1 VRDDQVS
8 LLGRRLT
15 RRDMLRLLGLGTAAL
30 GLAACSQAPATPAAA
45 PTSGGAA
52 AAPTQ
57 PPAAAA
63 PTTVAPTRA
72 AAPTT
77 AAAAPTAAATTAP
90 AAAATRPVAQ
100 ATPAV
105 SGGGPKITLNYW
117 DFQQSDKSILDA
129 FEKARQDFQKANP
142 NIEVK
147 VTVTPY
153 PQYRDALLKAAQGG
167 NAPDVATVDQGGW
180 TTEFA
185 ASGTILPLDDLV
197 GKSSVIKK
205 DVYFPGAWDSN
216 FYQGKMW
223 GVPMNND
230 VWEENYYNADLLNSA
245 GVKPPTTWDEL
256 TDALKKLN
264 KPPDQFGVGLL
275 GHKGEDT
282 IVTILSFIMSN
293 GGAVLSDDGKTVMIN
308 QPPAVEALDF
318 YQSLAQYAPEG
329 TLNRAEPDAANLF
342 TAGKIAMT
350 WDGSWQQDTYN
361 NRAPNMKWD
370 LAMMPAPKGK
380 SFVGCLGGWN
390 LVIFK
395 QSKNQD
401 AAFKW
406 IEFLSD
412 KQVQQDV
419 NSLIPARSDAGE
431 AFVRA
436 KRKQPDVILK
446 TVQTGKAPRSNSPVW
461 PQISDALQTM
471 MQDLLSGT
479 KAKDAADKAASAID
493 KIVKSV

>member
-1 VRDDQVS
+1 
-8 LLGRRLT
+8 
-15 RRDMLRLLGLGTAAL
+15 MLRLLGLGTAAL

-63 PTTVAPTRA
+63 PTTV
-72 AAPTT
+72 
-77 AAAAPTAAATTAP
+77 ATTAP

-223 GVPMNND
+223 GVPM
-230 VWEENYYNADLLNSA
+230 
-245 GVKPPTTWDEL
+245 
-256 TDALKKLN
+256 
-264 KPPDQFGVGLL
+264 
-275 GHKGEDT
+275 
-282 IVTILSFIMSN
+282 
-293 GGAVLSDDGKTVMIN
+293 
-308 QPPAVEALDF
+308 
-318 YQSLAQYAPEG
+318 
-329 TLNRAEPDAANLF
+329 
-342 TAGKIAMT
+342 
-350 WDGSWQQDTYN
+350 
-361 NRAPNMKWD
+361 
-370 LAMMPAPKGK
+370 
-380 SFVGCLGGWN
+380 
-390 LVIFK
+390 
-395 QSKNQD
+395 
-401 AAFKW
+401 
-406 IEFLSD
+406 
-412 KQVQQDV
+412 
-419 NSLIPARSDAGE
+419 
-431 AFVRA
+431 
-436 KRKQPDVILK
+436 
-446 TVQTGKAPRSNSPVW
+446 
-461 PQISDALQTM
+461 
-471 MQDLLSGT
+471 
-479 KAKDAADKAASAID
+479 
-493 KIVKSV
+493 